1 MKAQILVGLAAL
13 APFICEA
20 AAPFAKPLILD
31 FYQKIH
37 EKTGW
42 WEEPASTIDDGVS
55 PNEKDPYYLNHMKWI
70 SADDPKRQ
78 FIWLS
83 DAGSDLTVSLG
94 TCTGISFSSYIVQ
107 CHDFWRSEDRKPHLQ
122 SRHTYL

>member
-1 MKAQILVGLAAL
+1 MKSQILVGLAAL
-13 APFICEA
+13 APCFCET

-31 FYQKIH
+31 FYQKNH

-42 WEEPASTIDDGVS
+42 WEEPASTNDDGVS
-55 PNEKDPYYLNHMKWI
+55 PNEKDPSYLNHMKWT

-83 DAGSDLTVSLG
+83 DAGSNLTVS
-94 TCTGISFSSYIVQ
+94 
-107 CHDFWRSEDRKPHLQ
+107 HD
-122 SRHTYL
+122 T